1 MATVFIPPQL
11 RELTAGTA
19 EVKVDAKSVR
29 QVIAELDQRFPG
41 IAVRLQDEDR
51 LQPGLAVSIN
61 GVIQSQGLF
70 AQVGPESEVHFL
82 PAFGG
87 G

>member
-19 EVKVDAKSVR
+19 QVEVDAKSVR
-29 QVIAELDQRFPG
+29 QVIAELDERYPG
-41 IAVRLQDEDR
+41 IGVRLQDEDR
-51 LQPGLAVSIN
+51 LQPGLAVSID

-70 AQVGPESEVHFL
+70 AQVSPESEVHFL